1 MDLFQSN
8 DNRMPPDPVSGY
20 LATPDGVKLRYARWK
35 TLRPPA
41 KGTIV
46 LLQGRTEYIEKYFE
60 TITNLRK
67 AGFEVAT
74 FDWRGQGGSDRLVK
88 DNRGH
93 VDSFEEY
100 VTDLETIMQEV
111 VLPDCRAPLF
121 IVAHST
127 GALVA
132 LMAAPRLANK
142 VERMVLLSPLIR
154 FGQTAPAQ
162 GLTRFV
168 AGLLCAIGLGTA
180 HLGRRSKADAS
191 RSFAS
196 NRLTSDTRRFTR
208 NAEFLAEHGE
218 LVVGGPTAGWLF
230 AACRAMDQVD
240 DPDFIATV
248 SVPTLL
254 VCAGNDR
261 IVSNRAI
268 EELGFRLRSGRTLTV
283 DGARHE
289 ILQERDSCREQVLAA
304 IAAFVPGTSM
314 VA

>member
-8 DNRMPPDPVSGY
+8 DNRMPPDPVCDY
-20 LATPDGVKLRYARWK
+20 LRTPDGVRLRYARWK

-46 LLQGRTEYIEKYFE
+46 LLQGRTEYIEKYYE
-60 TITNLRK
+60 TITNFRK

-74 FDWRGQGGSDRLVK
+74 FDWRGQGGSDRQVE
-88 DNRGH
+88 DGRGH

-100 VTDLETIMQEV
+100 VTDLETIMQDV

-132 LMAAPRLANK
+132 LLAAPRLANK

-154 FGQTAPAQ
+154 FGDSAPSQ
-162 GLTRFV
+162 RLTRFV
-168 AGLLCAIGLGTA
+168 AGILSALGLGTS
-180 HLGRRSKADAS
+180 HLGRRTRADATK
-191 RSFAS
+191 SFAA

-208 NAEFLAEHGE
+208 NAEFLEEHPE
-218 LVVGGPTAGWLF
+218 LFVGPPTAGWLF

-254 VCAGNDR
+254 ACAGNDR

-268 EELGFRLRSGRTLTV
+268 EELGFRLLSGRTLTV

-289 ILQERDSCREQVLAA
+289 ILQERDSCREQLLAA
-304 IAAFVPGTSM
+304 ITAFVPGTSM